1 MRVEQFRRVAG
12 DSGFLL
18 RLFECGRAREVLVDR
33 MLPARRAGQRQTCT
47 DAAKERLQRH
57 ASRTGWSFIDFDGSG
72 LLAIRRVYTLTRPAE
87 RFCRTDRRC
96 RFERALA
103 PRS

>member
-47 DAAKERLQRH
+47 DVE
-57 ASRTGWSFIDFDGSG
+57 SSM
-72 LLAIRRVYTLTRPAE
+72 
-87 RFCRTDRRC
+87 
-96 RFERALA
+96 ALA
-103 PRS
+103 VNTTSYTAGSAPANASVRARARSVAAVLADDGALSA